1 MLPILYLWSWMW
13 WKQDTEITLR
23 LLSRVESC
31 ITILHINV
39 MAEAVHPSSR
49 RRRRPQQIYRLLS
62 VYASVF
68 GVAFAIMVD
77 RRGTVWPHKCD
88 CHTVT
93 EIHASMIEFFASAW
107 SQNAFRAISVQDAA
121 LPWTMRN
128 SKIAARSTMV
138 DTSACPS
145 PPVFPPV
152 SLDRLSVEVI
162 IETLLQFKF
171 TPSLA
176 SAVSALTQ
184 CILSTQSASTL
195 QLLNNPDVNICLS
208 LAADIVLEASI
219 SEVSNKKV
227 SAGDE
232 SLCQLY
238 QQFTAIN
245 AKRRP
250 SKDVLVI
257 KLYIVPPTTVPCVN
271 WTTTTGV
278 KQMISPN

>member
-1 MLPILYLWSWMW
+1 MSW
-13 WKQDTEITLR
+13 QRPFIHLHAVGVA
-23 LLSRVESC
+23 LSRFIGCWACMPVSSELPLPSWS
-31 ITILHINV
+31 TGAEQYGHINV
-39 MAEAVHPSSR
+39 IVTLWQKFMQVWSSFS
-49 RRRRPQQIYRLLS
+49 PLLGLN
-62 VYASVF
+62 V
-68 GVAFAIMVD
+68 
-77 RRGTVWPHKCD
+77 
-88 CHTVT
+88 
-93 EIHASMIEFFASAW
+93 
-107 SQNAFRAISVQDAA
+107 FRAISVQDAA

-227 SAGDE
+227 SVGDE

>member
-1 MLPILYLWSWMW
+1 
-13 WKQDTEITLR
+13 
-23 LLSRVESC
+23 
-31 ITILHINV
+31 

-93 EIHASMIEFFASAW
+93 EIHASMVEFFASAW
-107 SQNAFRAISVQDAA
+107 SQRLSCNICAGRSLTLDNAQLENRYPLNNGRHVCMPIS
-121 LPWTMRN
+121 TGF
-128 SKIAARSTMV
+128 ST
-138 DTSACPS
+138 SQ
-145 PPVFPPV
+145 
-152 SLDRLSVEVI
+152 LDRLSVEVI

-257 KLYIVPPTTVPCVN
+257 KLYSPANNSSMRELDDDDWCEADDLAELIERLILCNLATKRGR
-271 WTTTTGV
+271 WTSGNGEC
-278 KQMISPN
+278 I